1 MKKIILCTFTLLFL
15 IGGTIIFNA
24 FYSISN
30 KEEMSY
36 ENFDYSNINEEEKS
50 LEEINDE
57 PITENIKDNDNSNE
71 DINIVDNNIPQNERE
86 SNNVSKSNVI
96 KNEVK
101 IKEKQETKIEESKAE
116 INTNSQSIQEP
127 VKQEETVWESLG
139 ISEYDYYH
147 KPMWS
152 WARIDYSIDDYGSFE
167 QTHQAC
173 IDAGNK
179 LDNILSFSCT
189 TINSYSGDY
198 LGDMLRTK

>member
-1 MKKIILCTFTLLFL
+1 MKKIILCTFALLFL
-15 IGGTIIFNA
+15 IGGAIIFNA

-30 KEEMSY
+30 KEEISY
-36 ENFDYSNINEEEKS
+36 ENKDYSNINEDEKS

-57 PITENIKDNDNSNE
+57 PITENIKDNDSINE
-71 DINIVDNNIPQNERE
+71 DINIIDNNIHQNDMEI
-86 SNNVSKSNVI
+86 NNVSNSNVI

-101 IKEKQETKIEESKAE
+101 IKEKQETKIEEPKVE
-116 INTNSQSIQEP
+116 INTNSQPIQEP

-152 WARIDYSIDDYGSFE
+152 WARIDYSINDYGSFE

-179 LDNILSFSCT
+179 LENILSFSCT

>member
-71 DINIVDNNIPQNERE
+71 DINIVDNNIPQNDME
-86 SNNVSKSNVI
+86 SNNVSNSNVI